1 MLRPS
6 HHLPLTEK
14 GLRLE
19 ALLRQRIVY
28 IDGAM
33 GTMIRFYKLDEADVR
48 GERFKDWKVDVKNNS
63 EVLVMTR
70 PDVIAD
76 IHRKYFEAG
85 ADIIET
91 NTFGATTIAQA
102 DFHMEHLVDEMNREA
117 VRIAVEVARDI
128 EAKEPGRD
136 CFVAGAIGPTNRTL
150 SMSREVNDPGK
161 REVTFDEVRLSYLQ
175 QVRGMVAAGC
185 DILLIETIFD
195 TLNAKAAIF
204 ACLEHFDELGHR
216 LPIMISGTITDQS
229 GRILSGQTTEG
240 FWNSVMHAKP
250 VSIGMNCALGGDLM
264 RPYIEELSNKTACA
278 VSAYPNAGLPDP
290 LSPTGFPEGPED
302 TAMILREFAKS
313 GIVNILGGCCG
324 TTPDHIRAIRRATE
338 GYKPR
343 PIPVIEGDANP
354 DGVREIKRGL
364 RLSGLE
370 AFNMLEA
377 KAPFVMV
384 GERTNVTGSPK
395 FKKLVVEG
403 KYTEALAIAKQQV
416 ETGANIVDV
425 NFDEGLLDS
434 EACMYRFLNLLAA
447 EPDIARVPLM
457 IDSSKWSVLEAGLK
471 CTQGKPVVN
480 SISLKEGEERFLHCA
495 ELCRR
500 YGAAAIVMAFDEKGQ
515 AASRSEKVRIGQRAY
530 DLLVKNGFPPEDII
544 FDLNILTVGTGIE
557 EHAEYAMDFIEAIR
571 TLKKTCPFARYSG
584 GVSNISFAFRGN
596 NPVREA
602 MHGAFLYHAIEAG
615 LDMGIVNSGMLEI
628 YEEIDPK
635 LRVLVE
641 DVLLNKDTGATE
653 RLIDAAPHF
662 NIKAGGAVE
671 VKSAAWRDGT
681 VEERISHALV
691 KGITDFIDA
700 DTEEARQK
708 YGKPLAVI
716 EGPLMSGMG
725 VVGVLFGDGK
735 MFLPQVVKSARV
747 MKQAVAYLTPYME
760 KGAGSTQGTFVIA
773 TVKGDVHD
781 IGKNIVGVVLGCNNY
796 EVIDLGVMVSCEKIL
811 EAAIAHKADFI
822 GLSGL
827 ITPSLDEMIHIGNE
841 MTRRGFTVPLL
852 IGGATTSKAHT
863 AIKISPSYAHAV
875 VHVADASL
883 VTNVCS
889 ALLSEGKKVEYV
901 ASLKAE
907 YNRIREKHLSRVD
920 RVPLLSIATAR
931 SKAYRPDFV
940 KNPPVAPATLGV
952 HTIEIPPEEV
962 VKIFDWSP
970 FFHTWELK
978 GVYPKILEHPKYGE
992 EATKLFVDA
1001 QKEIADILANKRIK
1015 LRACYG
1021 IFPAARE
1028 GDDVKL
1034 FTDESRAK
1042 ELAAFRFLRQQKEKG
1057 GDDTYYSLV
1066 DFVAPAETAPDWLG
1080 AFACTAGHEIEDY
1093 ARTFKDKDD
1102 YRAILIQAIA
1112 DRFAE
1117 GAAEWLH
1124 RELRRKYWGY
1134 AKDENLAVE
1143 QLVGEEYAGVRPA
1156 AGYPACPD
1164 HTEKGLLWELL
1175 EVEKR
1180 TGMELTE
1187 SYAMNPPASVSGLYF
1202 AHPEAKYF
1210 NVGPVGRDQVE
1221 DYAKRKAME
1230 LRVVEKWLSPN
1241 LDYDPA

>member
-14 GLRLE
+14 GRRLE
-19 ALLRQRIVY
+19 ALLRRRIVY
-28 IDGAM
+28 LDGAM
-33 GTMIRFYKLDEADVR
+33 GTMIRFYKLDEAAVR
-48 GERFKDWKVDVKNNS
+48 GARFADWPVDVKNNS
-63 EVLVMTR
+63 EVLCMTR

-102 DFHMEHLVDEMNREA
+102 DFKMEHLVDEMNREA
-117 VRIAVEVARDI
+117 VRIAVEVAR
-128 EAKEPGRD
+128 EVESKEPGRD

-161 REVTFDEVRLSYLQ
+161 REVTFDEVKDSYLQ
-175 QVRGMVAAGC
+175 QVRGLVAAGC
-185 DILLIETIFD
+185 DIILIETIFD

-229 GRILSGQTTEG
+229 GRILSGQTTEA
-240 FWNSVMHAKP
+240 FWNSVMHAHP
-250 VSIGMNCALGGDLM
+250 ISIGMNCALGGDLM
-264 RPYIEELSNKTACA
+264 RPYIEELSNKAACA

-302 TAMILREFAKS
+302 TAMILREFARS

-343 PIPVIEGDANP
+343 PIPVMEGEANPGDAR
-354 DGVREIKRGL
+354 VIKRGL

-370 AFNMLEA
+370 AFNMLEP

-403 KYTEALAIAKQQV
+403 KFTEALAIAKQQV

-434 EACMYRFLNLLAA
+434 EKCMTRFLNLLAA

-480 SISLKEGEERFLHCA
+480 SISLKEGEEKFLHCA

-500 YGAAAIVMAFDEKGQ
+500 YGAAVIVMAFDEKGQ
-515 AASRSEKVRIGQRAY
+515 AASRAEKVRIGQRAY
-530 DLLVKNGFPPEDII
+530 DLLVANGFPPEDII

-584 GVSNISFAFRGN
+584 GVSNVSFSFRGN

-628 YEEIDPK
+628 YEEIDPT
-635 LRVLVE
+635 LRQLVE
-641 DVLLNKDTGATE
+641 DVLLNRDPGATE
-653 RLIDAAPHF
+653 RLIDAAPGY

-681 VEERISHALV
+681 VEERISHSLV

-716 EGPLMSGMG
+716 EGPLMAGMG
-725 VVGVLFGDGK
+725 VVGVLFGEGK

-747 MKQAVAYLTPYME
+747 MKQAVAYLTPFME
-760 KGAGSTQGTFVIA
+760 KGVGSTQGTFVIA

-781 IGKNIVGVVLGCNNY
+781 IGKNIVGIVLGCNNY
-796 EVIDLGVMVSCEKIL
+796 EVVDLGVMVSCEAIL
-811 EAAIAHKADFI
+811 EAAISHKADFI

-827 ITPSLDEMIHIGNE
+827 ITPSLDEMIHVASE

-863 AIKISPSYAHAV
+863 AIKVAPAYSGAV

-889 ALLSEGKKVEYV
+889 ALLSEGKRDGYT

-907 YNRIREKHLSRVD
+907 YTKIRDRHLSRAD
-920 RVPLLSIATAR
+920 RTPLLSIATAR
-931 SKAYRPDFV
+931 SKSYRPDFA
-940 KNPPVAPATLGV
+940 KNPPVAPAAPGV
-952 HTIEIPPEEV
+952 HTVEIPPEEI

-970 FFHTWELK
+970 FFHSWELK

-992 EATKLFVDA
+992 EATKLFADA
-1001 QKEIADILANKRIK
+1001 QKEIADILANNRVRI
-1015 LRACYG
+1015 RACYG

-1034 FTDESRAK
+1034 FTDESRAGT
-1042 ELAAFRFLRQQKEKG
+1042 LARFHFLRQQKEKG

-1066 DFVAPAETAPDWLG
+1066 DFVAPAEIAPDWIG
-1080 AFACTAGHEIEDY
+1080 AFACTSGHEIEDW

-1124 RELRRKYWGY
+1124 REVRRKYWGY
-1134 AKDENLAVE
+1134 AKDENLSVE

-1180 TGMELTE
+1180 TGMQLTE

-1202 AHPEAKYF
+1202 AHPESKYF

-1221 DYAKRKAME
+1221 DYAKRKAMD
-1230 LRVVEKWLSPN
+1230 LGVVEKWLSPN
-1241 LDYDPA
+1241 LDYDRA

>member
-14 GLRLE
+14 GRRLE
-19 ALLRQRIVY
+19 TLLRERIVY

-33 GTMIRFYKLDEADVR
+33 GTMIRFYKLGEADVR
-48 GERFKDWKVDVKNNS
+48 GARFADWKVDVKNNS

-76 IHRKYFEAG
+76 IHRKYLEAG

-117 VRIAVEVARDI
+117 VRIAVEVARAQ

-161 REVTFDEVRLSYLQ
+161 REVTFDQVKDSYRQ

-185 DILLIETIFD
+185 DLLLIETIFD
-195 TLNAKAAIF
+195 TLNAKAAIM
-204 ACLEHFDELGHR
+204 ACLEHFDEIGLR

-229 GRILSGQTTEG
+229 GRILSGQTTEA
-240 FWNSVMHAKP
+240 FWNSVSHAHP
-250 VSIGMNCALGGDLM
+250 VSIGMNCALGGELM
-264 RPYIEELSNKTACA
+264 RPYIEELANKAGCA

-302 TAMILREFAKS
+302 TAMVLREFARA

-324 TTPDHIRAIRRATE
+324 TTPDHIRAIRRATI

-343 PIPVIEGDANP
+343 PIP
-354 DGVREIKRGL
+354 EIKPGL

-370 AFNMLEA
+370 AFNLTEA
-377 KAPFVMV
+377 KAPFIMV

-395 FKKLVVEG
+395 FKKLIIEG
-403 KYTEALAIAKQQV
+403 NYAEALAVAKQQV
-416 ETGANIVDV
+416 ESGANIIDI
-425 NFDEGLLDS
+425 NFDEGLLDG
-434 EACMYRFLNLLAA
+434 EAAMYRFLNLLAA
-447 EPDIARVPLM
+447 EPDISRVPLM

-471 CTQGKPVVN
+471 CVQGKPVVN
-480 SISLKEGEERFLHCA
+480 SLSLKEGEAKFLIQA
-495 ELCRR
+495 ETCRR
-500 YGAAAIVMAFDEKGQ
+500 YGAAIIVMAFDENGQ
-515 AASRSEKVRIGQRAY
+515 AASRAEKVRIGKRAY
-530 DLLVKNGFPPEDII
+530 DLLVANGFPPADII
-544 FDLNILTVGTGIE
+544 FDLNILTVGTGID
-557 EHAEYAMDFIEAIR
+557 EHANYAVDFIEAIR
-571 TLKKTCPFARYSG
+571 ELKRLCPYARYSG

-602 MHGAFLYHAIEAG
+602 MHSAFLFHAIEAG
-615 LDMGIVNSGMLEI
+615 LDMGIVNAGMLEI
-628 YEEIDPK
+628 YDEIEPALK
-635 LRVLVE
+635 TLVE
-641 DVLLNKDTGATE
+641 DVLLNRDPGATE
-653 RLIDAAPHF
+653 RLIEAAPRY
-662 NIKAGGAVE
+662 NRKAGEALE

-681 VEERISHALV
+681 VEERIEHALV

-716 EGPLMSGMG
+716 EGPLMAGMG
-725 VVGVLFGDGK
+725 VVGTLFGEGR

-747 MKQAVAYLTPYME
+747 MKQAVAYLTPFME

-796 EVIDLGVMVSCEKIL
+796 EVIDLGVMVSCEAIL
-811 EAAIAHKADFI
+811 DAALKHKADFI
-822 GLSGL
+822 GMSGL
-827 ITPSLDEMIHIGNE
+827 ITPSLDEMIHNAAE
-841 MTRRGFTVPLL
+841 MERRGFKVPLL
-852 IGGATTSKAHT
+852 LGGATTSKAHT
-863 AIKISPSYAHAV
+863 AIKIAQAYSGPV

-889 ALLSEGKKVEYV
+889 ALLSPTRR
-901 ASLKAE
+901 AE
-907 YNRIREKHLSRVD
+907 YAAALRAEYAKIKERHLAGANKT
-920 RVPLLSIATAR
+920 PLLSLADAR
-931 SKAYRPDFV
+931 SRAAKPDFA
-940 KNPPVAPATLGV
+940 KHQPVAPAKTGV
-952 HTIEIPPEEV
+952 FTVDIPPAV
-962 VKIFDWSP
+962 VAEIFDWSP

-978 GVYPKILEHPKYGE
+978 GVYPQILEHPKYGE
-992 EATKLFVDA
+992 EATKLFADA
-1001 QKEIADILANKRIK
+1001 KRELADILANHRISLK
-1015 LRACYG
+1015 GCYG

-1028 GDDVKL
+1028 DDDVRL
-1034 FTDESRAK
+1034 FTDASRTTPAGT
-1042 ELAAFRFLRQQKEKG
+1042 FHFLRQQKEKS
-1057 GDDTYYSLV
+1057 GDGTYYSLA
-1066 DFVAPAETAPDWLG
+1066 DFVAPAETAPDWIG
-1080 AFACTAGHEIEDY
+1080 AFAVTAGHEIEDY
-1093 ARTFKDKDD
+1093 ARSFKDKDD
-1102 YRAILIQAIA
+1102 YRAILIQALA

-1124 RELRRKYWGY
+1124 REVRTKHWGF
-1134 AKDENLAVE
+1134 APGESLTVK
-1143 QLVGEEYAGVRPA
+1143 QLVDEEYCGVRPA

-1164 HTEKGLLWELL
+1164 HTEKADLWTLLQVKE
-1175 EVEKR
+1175 R
-1180 TGMELTE
+1180 TGIELTE
-1187 SYAMNPPASVSGLYF
+1187 NFAMNPPASVSGLYF

-1210 NVGPVGRDQVE
+1210 NVGAIGRDQVE
-1221 DYAKRKAME
+1221 DYAKRKG
-1230 LRVVEKWLSPN
+1230 LDRRVVEKWLSPN
-1241 LDYDPA
+1241 LDYDA